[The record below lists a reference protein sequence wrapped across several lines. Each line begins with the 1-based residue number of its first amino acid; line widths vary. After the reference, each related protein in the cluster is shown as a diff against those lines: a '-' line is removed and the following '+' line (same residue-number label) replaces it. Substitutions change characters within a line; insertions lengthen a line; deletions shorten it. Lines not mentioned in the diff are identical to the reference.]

1 MDGMAPEASA
11 SGAFCFFT
19 PRLCARLM
27 SVRACNF
34 DIVIF
39 IKNCSAS
46 LPLMRMLIWIVGLL
60 ALGTSL
66 DSSLYGGAYT
76 RAFVSMIQD
85 THTAI
90 GLK

>member
-1 MDGMAPEASA
+1 MDRMAPEASA
-11 SGAFCFFT
+11 SGAFLLFYAAFMR
-19 PRLCARLM
+19 PANERP
-27 SVRACNF
+27 CNF